1 MLARCHPLWGKVAFY
16 LGEVKGSQ
24 PSWGQGCPVAHLD
37 LWWGFLCPH
46 LVGTSPD
53 LASDS

>member
-1 MLARCHPLWGKVAFY
+1 MLARCQPLWGKVAFY

-24 PSWGQGCPVAHLD
+24 PSWGQGRPVAHSD